1 MAVAAMQTRAN
12 ASSERAITFKPRSDP
27 RMPYARVSAYSRSS
41 LGGNTPEDARSS
53 ATTSWKSR
61 QRAAERAF
69 DQPLTGLTVHDLS
82 EVLADAVKS
91 SEHRLVGHITRA
103 LSLAE
108 INSRGKIAHEKARI
122 DKLARRIFQLESA
135 VRLLEKKR

>member
-1 MAVAAMQTRAN
+1 MQTRAN
-12 ASSERAITFKPRSDP
+12 ASSERAITFKRRSDP

-53 ATTSWKSR
+53 ATTSWKSALNR